1 MKKDKNMTG
10 RSIFDD
16 HPDMRVLQLRSGEFK
31 TREDS
36 EEMTI
41 EGYFAVFNSNYE
53 MWEGASESI
62 AEGAFTSSLGGD
74 IRALTNHDTTLV
86 LGRNKVHTLELR
98 EDSHGLWGS
107 IRINPKDSDAVN
119 TYERVKRGD
128 VDQCSIGFMVRSEE
142 TDFRADGSIHWT
154 ITDVELF
161 EVSVCTFP
169 AYEETSISARHRD
182 ADELK
187 KRAAEQWKLQMK
199 DRITRK
205 NKEEESYVKSF
216 DAS

>member
-1 MKKDKNMTG
+1 MKKDKEMTG

-86 LGRNKVHTLELR
+86 LGRNKAHTLELR

-182 ADELK
+182 AEELK
-187 KRAAEQWKLQMK
+187 KRADEAWKLQMK
-199 DRITRK
+199 DRLTK
-205 NKEEESYVKSF
+205 HNKEE
-216 DAS
+216 

>member
-1 MKKDKNMTG
+1 MKNRT
-10 RSIFDD
+10 IFDE

-31 TREDS
+31 TREDGG
-36 EEMTI
+36 EMVI

-62 AEGAFTSSLGGD
+62 AEGAFDSSLSNDVRG
-74 IRALTNHDTTLV
+74 LTNHDTTLV
-86 LGRNKVHTLELR
+86 LGRTKAHTLELKT
-98 EDSHGLWGS
+98 DSHGLWGR
-107 IRINPKDSDAVN
+107 ITINPKDSDAVN

-142 TDFRADGSIHWT
+142 TDFRADGTIHWT

-169 AYEETSISARHRD
+169 AYEETSVSARARD
-182 ADELK
+182 VEELK
-187 KRAAEQWKLQMK
+187 KRASEAWKMQMK
-199 DRITRK
+199 ERLAKKST
-205 NKEEESYVKSF
+205 KEEEVH
-216 DAS
+216 A